1 MDEKKDW
8 SEVDFGELLEQSLRQ
23 LREGDLVEGTV
34 VKVTDKEVYVDVGA
48 KSEGIVPRSEFKE
61 EVKPGDKVTVY
72 IESVDGR
79 GGRTIISKHKAD
91 FTLAWDKIHEAYTEN
106 KTVTA
111 RVLSQVKGGLLV
123 EVFGVNAFL
132 PGSQVDIRRV
142 RNFARWVGEEIP
154 VKIIKV
160 NKARKNIV
168 VSRREVLEEE
178 REKARERLKEL
189 RPGEVLKG
197 VVKHLTDFGAFVD
210 LGFVDGLIHLSDL
223 SWERVSHPSQVVKV
237 GQEVEVKVLNV
248 DVDRMRVSLSLKHL
262 QPHPWEK
269 VAEKYPVGSKVVGV
283 VKKIL
288 DHGAIVELEPGVEGF
303 VHINEL
309 KWGRPPRHPSQ
320 VIQEGER
327 HEFVVLYVDIE
338 NQRIS
343 LGLKQAQADPW
354 ALIEE
359 KFPVGTIVRG
369 TVKELT
375 NTGAFLEFEGG
386 VEGFLHVGNLSWTQ
400 RFSSPADALRVGQ
413 KLRVMVIKVDSRERI
428 LEVSLKHTRPNP
440 WDKIREQLPEGAVVE
455 LPITQIGER
464 GLVVQIEE
472 GLEGFVPRSHLI
484 HRDTMHDHYQVGQT
498 LRLQVMKIEPERKRI
513 LLSERELH
521 RRMREEERRK
531 EKEEMRA
538 VQSRLEPVRLNL
550 GEILR
555 SELEKVR
562 ALQEGRDEE
571 EEETGAETGAG
582 TEEAAESSGE

>member
-8 SEVDFGELLEQSLRQ
+8 SQMDFGELLERSLRQ
-23 LREGDLVEGTV
+23 LKEGDLVEGTV
-34 VKVTDKEVYVDVGA
+34 VKVTEKEVYVDVGA
-48 KSEGIVPRSEFKE
+48 KSEGVVPLSEFKE

-142 RNFARWVGEEIP
+142 RNFARWVGQEIP

-178 REKARERLKEL
+178 REQARERLKEL

-237 GQEVEVKVLNV
+237 GQEVEVKVLSV

-327 HEFVVLYVDIE
+327 HEFVILYVDIE

-343 LGLKQAQADPW
+343 LGLKQAQGDPW
-354 ALIEE
+354 AQIEE
-359 KFPVGTIVRG
+359 KYPVGSIVRG

-386 VEGFLHVGNLSWTQ
+386 IEGFLHVGNLSWTQ
-400 RFSSPADALRVGQ
+400 RFSNPGEALRVGQ

-440 WDKIREQLPEGAVVE
+440 WDKIKEQLPEGTVVE

-464 GLVVQIEE
+464 GIVVQIEE
-472 GLEGFVPRSHLI
+472 GLEGFVPRSHLV
-484 HRDTMHDHYQVGQT
+484 HRDDPHQHYQVGQT
-498 LRLQVMKIEPERKRI
+498 LRLQVMKIEPDRKRI

-521 RRMREEERRK
+521 RRIREEERRK
-531 EKEEMRA
+531 EKEEIRA

-562 ALQEGRDEE
+562 ALQEGLDEE
-571 EEETGAETGAG
+571 EEEEETS
-582 TEEAAESSGE
+582 TEAPEA

>member
-8 SEVDFGELLEQSLRQ
+8 SEVDFGALLEQSLRQ
-23 LREGDLVEGTV
+23 LKEGDLVEGTV

-61 EVKPGDKVTVY
+61 EVKPGDRVTVY

-455 LPITQIGER
+455 LPIVQIGER

-521 RRMREEERRK
+521 RRMREEERRR

-562 ALQEGRDEE
+562 ALQEGLDEE
-571 EEETGAETGAG
+571 EEEAGTG
-582 TEEAAESSGE
+582 TEEATEGSGE

>member
-1 MDEKKDW
+1 MDEKKTPWAD
-8 SEVDFGELLEQSLRQ
+8 VDFGELLEQSLRQ
-23 LREGDLVEGTV
+23 LKEGDLVEGVV

-48 KSEGIVPRSEFKE
+48 KSEGVVPRSEFKE

-111 RVLSQVKGGLLV
+111 RVLAQVKGGLLV
-123 EVFGVNAFL
+123 DVFGVNAFL

-178 REKARERLKEL
+178 REQARERLKEL
-189 RPGEVLKG
+189 KPGEVIKG

-237 GQEVEVKVLNV
+237 GQEVEVKVLSV

-309 KWGRPPRHPSQ
+309 KWGRPPRHPSE
-320 VIQEGER
+320 IIREGER

-343 LGLKQAQADPW
+343 LGLKQAKGDPW
-354 ALIEE
+354 AQIEE
-359 KFPVGTIVRG
+359 KFPVGSVVRG
-369 TVKELT
+369 VVKELT
-375 NTGAFLEFEGG
+375 NTGAYLEFEGG
-386 VEGFLHVGNLSWTQ
+386 VEGYLHVGNLSWTQ

-413 KLRVMVIKVDSRERI
+413 KLRVMVIKVDPRERI

-440 WDKIREQLPEGAVVE
+440 WDKIKEQLPEGTVVE
-455 LPITQIGER
+455 LPILEIGER
-464 GLVVQIEE
+464 GIVVQVEE
-472 GLEGFVPRSHLI
+472 GLEGFVPRSHLV
-484 HRDTMHDHYQVGQT
+484 HRDAMQEHYQVGQT

-521 RRMREEERRK
+521 RRIREEERRK

-538 VQSRLEPVRLNL
+538 IQSRLEPVRLNL

-571 EEETGAETGAG
+571 EEEAPPASES
-582 TEEAAESSGE
+582 EA

>member
-23 LREGDLVEGTV
+23 LREGDLVQGTV

-440 WDKIREQLPEGAVVE
+440 WDKIREQLPEGTVVE

-484 HRDTMHDHYQVGQT
+484 HRDAIHERYQVGQT

-521 RRMREEERRK
+521 RRMREEERRR

-571 EEETGAETGAG
+571 EEETGAETEAEP
-582 TEEAAESSGE
+582 EEAAEGSGE